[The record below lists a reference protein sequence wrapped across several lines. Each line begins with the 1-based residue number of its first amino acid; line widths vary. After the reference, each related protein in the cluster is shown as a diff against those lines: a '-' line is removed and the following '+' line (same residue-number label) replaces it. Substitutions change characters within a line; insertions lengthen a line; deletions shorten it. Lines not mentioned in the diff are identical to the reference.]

1 MKLSIK
7 DYMESRNISRRTIYN
22 RIQAG
27 LLETIKEK
35 NKTYIIKENDIKTE
49 NKKCIN
55 NFDLSALNE
64 LKQLTEQFSLIQSS
78 YNLIKEFDYSFLRER
93 LSTIESSTI
102 NFSLSLEKKVDFTNT
117 KLDNFLPE
125 ILKKFDL
132 LQEKND
138 NFLQNILLINE
149 QNQNFFKQNI
159 ESLNEKFDILLNKFE
174 TMEEKFDEI
183 IKNSDGKKTFN
194 IFKK

>member
-49 NKKCIN
+49 NKKCIS

-64 LKQLTEQFSLIQSS
+64 LKQLREQFSLIQSS

-183 IKNSDGKKTFN
+183 IKSSDGKKTFN

>member
-35 NKTYIIKENDIKTE
+35 NKTYIIKENDIKPE
-49 NKKCIN
+49 NKKCVN
-55 NFDLSALNE
+55 NVDLSALND

>member
-55 NFDLSALNE
+55 NFDLSVLNE
-64 LKQLTEQFSLIQSS
+64 LKQLATQFSLIQSS
-78 YNLIKEFDYSFLRER
+78 YDLLKEFDYNFLRER

-174 TMEEKFDEI
+174 TMEERLDEI
-183 IKNSDGKKTFN
+183 IKSSDGKKTFN

>member
-35 NKTYIIKENDIKTE
+35 NKTYIIKENDIKIE

-183 IKNSDGKKTFN
+183 IKSSDGKKTFN

>member
-35 NKTYIIKENDIKTE
+35 NKTYIIKENDIKPE
-49 NKKCIN
+49 NKKCMN
-55 NFDLSALNE
+55 NIDLSALND

-183 IKNSDGKKTFN
+183 IKNSDSKKTFN

>member
-49 NKKCIN
+49 NKKYVN
-55 NFDLSALNE
+55 NVDLSALND

-138 NFLQNILLINE
+138 IFLQNILLINE

-183 IKNSDGKKTFN
+183 IKNSDSKKTFN

>member
-64 LKQLTEQFSLIQSS
+64 LKQLREQFSLIQSS

-183 IKNSDGKKTFN
+183 IKSSDGKKTFN

>member
-55 NFDLSALNE
+55 NFDLSVLNE
-64 LKQLTEQFSLIQSS
+64 LKQLAAQFSLIQSS
-78 YNLIKEFDYSFLRER
+78 YDLLKEFDYNFLRER

-183 IKNSDGKKTFN
+183 IKSSDVKKTFN

>member
-49 NKKCIN
+49 NKKCMN
-55 NFDLSALNE
+55 NVDLSALND

-78 YNLIKEFDYSFLRER
+78 YNLIKEFDYNFLRER

>member
-49 NKKCIN
+49 NKKCVN
-55 NFDLSALNE
+55 NVDLSALND

>member
-49 NKKCIN
+49 NKKYIN
-55 NFDLSALNE
+55 NFDLSVLNE
-64 LKQLTEQFSLIQSS
+64 LKQLAAQFSLIQSS
-78 YNLIKEFDYSFLRER
+78 YDLLKEFDYNFLRER

-183 IKNSDGKKTFN
+183 IKSSDGKKTFN

>member
-1 MKLSIK
+1 M
-7 DYMESRNISRRTIYN
+7 
-22 RIQAG
+22 
-27 LLETIKEK
+27 
-35 NKTYIIKENDIKTE
+35 
-49 NKKCIN
+49 N
-55 NFDLSALNE
+55 NVDLSALND

-138 NFLQNILLINE
+138 IFLQNILLINE

-183 IKNSDGKKTFN
+183 IKNSDSKKTFN

>member
-49 NKKCIN
+49 NKKCVN
-55 NFDLSALNE
+55 NVDLSALND

-117 KLDNFLPE
+117 KLANFLPE

>member
-102 NFSLSLEKKVDFTNT
+102 NFSLSLEKKIDFTNT

-138 NFLQNILLINE
+138 IFLQNILLINE

>member
-64 LKQLTEQFSLIQSS
+64 LKQLREQFSLIQSS

-102 NFSLSLEKKVDFTNT
+102 NFSLSLEKKIDFTNT

-159 ESLNEKFDILLNKFE
+159 ESLNEKFDVLLNKFE

-183 IKNSDGKKTFN
+183 IKSSDGKKTFN

>member
-35 NKTYIIKENDIKTE
+35 NKTYIIKENDIKPE

-55 NFDLSALNE
+55 NVDLSALNE
-64 LKQLTEQFSLIQSS
+64 LKQLTEQFSLIQAS

-183 IKNSDGKKTFN
+183 IKNSDSKKTFN